1 MQTKM
6 QKDYFRQKSSVS
18 FCPFGFFYN
27 LVKAPE
33 RGRECGVPDKP
44 HRRMGCQCGVPDEP
58 HGRMGCQCGVPDEPR
73 GRMGCYLIAAQVVGI
88 VVIKQVVG
96 ILVLKNN
103 HPDLLSFN

>member
-33 RGRECGVPDKP
+33 RGRE
-44 HRRMGCQCGVPDEP
+44 CGVPDEP

-103 HPDLLSFN
+103 RPDLLSFN

>member
-6 QKDYFRQKSSVS
+6 QKDYFSLKVHYL
-18 FCPFGFFYN
+18 FALFWFFYN

-33 RGRECGVPDKP
+33 RGRE
-44 HRRMGCQCGVPDEP
+44 CGVPDEP

-73 GRMGCYLIAAQVVGI
+73 GRKGCYLIAAQIVGIVGIKQVVGI
-88 VVIKQVVG
+88 VVI
-96 ILVLKNN
+96 KNN